1 MNILYV
7 HGFGSCY
14 DASNPKIVELSNL
27 GKVFG
32 VDLNY
37 CDSQEKNQKIIY
49 DSLIKDDIDLLVGTS
64 MGGYMVHKMANEYS
78 IPYVMINPAIN
89 PSETLKKYEGLG
101 VYEFQGCKYNL
112 TKETISN
119 FAHMQENCG
128 CTPGLLLLDL
138 DDKIIDAKETVKLFL
153 DSKWVDTFSWSSGS
167 HRFDHMSESVP
178 IIKDFIS
185 DTMSYGF
192 GDN

>member
-14 DASNPKIVELSNL
+14 DASNPKIVELSKL

-64 MGGYMVHKMANEYS
+64 MGGYMVHKIANKYS

-89 PSETLKKYEGLG
+89 PSETLKKYEGSG
-101 VYEFQGCKYNL
+101 VDHKERKYNL

-119 FAHMQENCG
+119 FKHMQENWG
-128 CTPGLLLLDL
+128 RAPGLLLLDL
-138 DDKIIDAKETVKLFL
+138 DDDVIDAKETIKLFL

-178 IIKDFIS
+178 IIEDFIS

-192 GDN
+192 GNN